1 MSHNDRMQEIGK
13 AYNYSGDQG
22 LSAANIKI
30 QNSKKG
36 QQVSQSLTR
45 G

>member
-36 QQVSQSLTR
+36 
-45 G
+45 